1 MSRRVGIY
9 PGTFDPITNGHT
21 DIIRRALHVVDRLVI
36 GVARNDGKGPLFST
50 DERVAIVREEIPF
63 LGEPDAAE
71 RIEVRPFSSLL
82 MSFAESVEAGVI
94 IRGLRAVS
102 DFEYEF
108 QMAGM
113 NARLNPRIETV
124 FLMASDRFQFISS
137 RFVKEIGALG
147 GEVSHFVS
155 PRVAVRLLDRFNGG
169 QTERRRRRLSGL
181 SSLQPSSIFCTS
193 ASAPAQS

>member
-1 MSRRVGIY
+1 MTEPRIGIY

-21 DIIRRALHVVDRLVI
+21 DIIRRAARIVDRLVI
-36 GVARNDGKGPLFST
+36 GVARNDGKGPLFAA
-50 DERVAIVREEIPF
+50 DERVEIVR
-63 LGEPDAAE
+63 GEVAHLENGDAE
-71 RIEVRPFSSLL
+71 RIEVKAFDSLL
-82 MSFAESVEAGVI
+82 MNFAQSVGAKVI

-113 NARLNPRIETV
+113 NARLNPEIETV

-147 GEVSHFVS
+147 GDISHFVN
-155 PRVAVRLLDRFNGG
+155 PRVAVRLIDRFANNRSKP
-169 QTERRRRRLSGL
+169 RRR
-181 SSLQPSSIFCTS
+181 
-193 ASAPAQS
+193 AAAAD